1 MLKNQLY
8 EENLEEIVKGTLLK
22 IGIRE
27 NKEVEVLDFG
37 CGSGTYTI
45 PLAEIIGSKGELY
58 ALDKDETV
66 LKKLKKKVEDRG
78 LRNVKVIYTKGGA
91 SIPLNDES
99 VDIITLY
106 DVFHDFY
113 FPQRGD
119 RRKLLDEIYRVLKP
133 GGFFSVWP
141 KHMEKDAKEEIQI
154 ANFQLAGNYVEDL
167 VHDDS
172 YVEKGEILNFK
183 KSC

>member
-1 MLKNQLY
+1 MLKNRLH
-8 EENLEEIVKGTLLK
+8 EENLEEIVKGTFLK

-27 NKEVEVLDFG
+27 NKEEEVIDFG

-45 PLAEIIGSKGELY
+45 PLAEIIGSKGKVY
-58 ALDKDETV
+58 ALDKDETA
-66 LKKLKKKVEDRG
+66 LKKLEKKVENKG
-78 LRNVKVIYTKGGA
+78 LRNIKMLYTKG
-91 SIPLNDES
+91 SSNIPLNDES
-99 VDIITLY
+99 VDIIILY

-133 GGFFSVWP
+133 EGFLSVWP
-141 KHMEKDAKEEIQI
+141 KHMEKDAKEEIEN
-154 ANFQLAGNYVEDL
+154 ANFQLAEKHVEDL